1 MSESERG
8 AGGAFIRPLEG
19 ARVSPLMSEAK
30 YKGALRQTLVCRAKI
45 AELFLNYCRCTS
57 NIYRE
62 IRNVN

>member
-30 YKGALRQTLVCRAKI
+30 YKGALRQTKSLRAVFFSCY
-45 AELFLNYCRCTS
+45 A
-57 NIYRE
+57 
-62 IRNVN
+62 